1 MDEGAKKNIG
11 ERSQYLS
18 YLAGCS
24 LSSSPT
30 AESGLGLEIVIKKV
44 FYT

>member
-11 ERSQYLS
+11 ERSRYLS

-24 LSSSPT
+24 LPSSPT
-30 AESGLGLEIVIKKV
+30 AESGPKLEIVIKKV
-44 FYT
+44 FCT